1 MFGESKEP
9 TCPLLRGPCIE
20 KKCKFWTH
28 LYGKNPQSDQ
38 TVDKFGCAIEFLPI
52 LLIENAQMIRQA
64 AASTDKVA
72 NQVNVGN
79 AILESARADAQ
90 RSIGNINAHDRHGG

>member
-38 TVDKFGCAIEFLPI
+38 TVDKFGCAIEFIPI
-52 LLIENAQMIRQA
+52 LLVENAQMIRQA

-72 NQVNVGN
+72 NQVNASN
-79 AILESARADAQ
+79 MILEKARIDA
-90 RSIGNINAHDRHGG
+90 SDRRLLTNGPV

>member
-1 MFGESKEP
+1 MCGESKEP
-9 TCPLLRGPCIE
+9 TCPRLRGPCIE

-38 TVDKFGCAIEFLPI
+38 TLDKFGCAIEFIPI
-52 LLIENAQMIRQA
+52 LLVENAQMIRQA

-72 NQVNVGN
+72 NQVNASN
-79 AILESARADAQ
+79 MILEKARIDA
-90 RSIGNINAHDRHGG
+90 SDRRLLTNGPV

>member
-20 KKCKFWTH
+20 QKCKFWTH

-38 TVDKFGCAIEFLPI
+38 TLDKFGCAIEFIPI
-52 LLIENAQMIRQA
+52 LLVENAQMIRQA

-72 NQVNVGN
+72 NQVNVSN
-79 AILESARADAQ
+79 MILEKARIDA
-90 RSIGNINAHDRHGG
+90 SDRRLLTNGPV

>member
-28 LYGKNPQSDQ
+28 LYGKNPQSDSLI
-38 TVDKFGCAIEFLPI
+38 DKFGCAIEFLPI
-52 LLIENAQMIRQA
+52 LLVENAQMIRQA

-72 NQVNVGN
+72 TQVNVSN
-79 AILESARADAQ
+79 MILEKARIDA
-90 RSIGNINAHDRHGG
+90 SDRRLLTNGPV